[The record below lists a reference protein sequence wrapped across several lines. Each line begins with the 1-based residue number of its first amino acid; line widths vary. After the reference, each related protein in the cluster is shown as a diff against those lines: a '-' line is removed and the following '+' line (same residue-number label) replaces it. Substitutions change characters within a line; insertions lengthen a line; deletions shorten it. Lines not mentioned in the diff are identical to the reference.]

1 MSINSSKNPLHI
13 GFDDYIPDDLI
24 SGLLKLPSEE
34 PAQDRDED
42 HGPPSPK
49 RRRLNGA
56 SSDSL
61 CVCSESITF
70 FRRAGNGPQVVGRR
84 QGVGR
89 QVKLDYSP
97 ALKQWQIRGTPFG
110 RRVYALSIKEEDMPW
125 NWHVISEAARRQ
137 GPGKA
142 GDIWSQI
149 SVDVKRDHKTTRLT
163 FSVRVMWNPVASP
176 YHNYGK
182 KPQRNLS
189 SLLLSQLYP
198 LVDGDRQTSQWSPM
212 DFYDA
217 AYVPPKE
224 DTVPNSIEIP
234 QLEASLYPFQ
244 KHAVQWALRREGVE
258 WSPDTCDVRKF
269 DTRST
274 PTTSALFRR
283 ATDLDGQPFFVSD
296 VLKVA
301 TRDIAPFAQ
310 AEAAISG
317 GILSEE
323 MGLGKTLEVISLIL
337 LHQRSTTPK
346 PLLSHPSSHKP
357 SGATLIVAPASL
369 RRQWLTELAKH
380 APSLRVHDYKGCKH
394 MSQRE
399 YEEAAEMLA
408 KCDVV
413 ITTYA
418 VLTAEVH
425 FARPPPDRS
434 RRLER
439 KYERKESPLVKISW
453 WRLCLDEAQ
462 MIENGFGQAAQVAH
476 VIPRYNGWAITGTPV
491 KDAVQDLF
499 GLLIFLRYEPFCS
512 YLTLRQALV
521 SDTKTPFHNLFN
533 SIALRH
539 TKALVRDQLKLPR
552 QKRYVISIPF
562 TPVEEQL
569 YQSLFREMADACGL
583 DEEGGPLLS
592 DWTPESHVEEM
603 RMWLNRLRQTALHPE
618 VGAQNRRALGNSK
631 SRPLRTVDEV
641 LDAMLDQSDN
651 AMKADE
657 RAYLSSKLTRGQ
669 LFENS
674 PRVREALEIWL
685 EVRKE
690 VRDLVVEAREGL
702 RQAIAEAK
710 TFGTGSEEDA
720 ASDFEGGS
728 SDEESDET
736 DTRGRI
742 GECRR
747 RLRFALEMLHKAVFF
762 CANAHFQIRDNAEM
776 TDPESEEH
784 ARLKALEDEGYEEAK
799 MLRREIL
806 KQSHRRATR
815 LMESL
820 SDKASRQTFTE
831 IPELACRSERGIES
845 SRIVDDLED
854 LYGRLNEQA
863 NVVDEWREHLI
874 QLLLKPL
881 LDEEDEAEFTGE
893 ELADSTKLQDEL
905 MVYVTA
911 LRAAIADRQDAISGQ
926 SNELIRHETLTSI
939 RYAKDGNG
947 PAPEKLLEL
956 LEIRARANP
965 RVEGFSMRSALSQF
979 RTITVMYSR
988 EAGGATQRTVAEH
1001 KIATLHLESTQDR
1014 IKQQNKAATSLESE
1028 IEDFRAAMN
1037 ARVEFYRQL
1046 QAVSDS
1052 VLPYDGP
1059 SSELTAL
1066 TLQKAEDD
1074 HLRKLAQGR
1083 AKHRYLLNL
1092 KSAGAKSTE
1101 PRMCVICQSSFTTG
1115 VLTVCG
1121 HQFCKECMMMWFKHR
1136 HNCPTCKRRLSSSDL
1151 HDITMQPRELKVH
1164 GEGTSGGT
1172 AEEQSPTSAQKMRA
1186 NGTTRTG
1193 IYSEFNADKLAE
1205 IKNVPLDGP
1214 SFTTKVDA
1222 LIQHLLWLR
1231 ETDPGAKTIMFSQY
1245 KDFLVVLRTALT
1257 RYRIGF
1263 ASIDDANGITTFT
1276 TDPSVEVFLLHAR
1289 AHSSG
1294 LNLVNANHV
1303 FLCEPLLNTALEL
1316 QAIARV
1322 DRIGQQH
1329 ETTVWLYLISGTVEE
1344 SIHELSVQ
1352 RRMQH
1357 MARDTRGRLKD
1368 KGKESTPELLDAKI
1382 EEANTLEMEHASLS
1396 KLMSKDR
1403 GAGEMVD
1410 KGDLWECLFGH
1421 VARGKQAAKQDN
1433 RLQEQAVIGYLAAEA
1448 AEARR
1453 DA

>member
-1 MSINSSKNPLHI
+1 MSDLTVSPPRILLECLDAKYSTDH
-13 GFDDYIPDDLI
+13 IPDDLI
-24 SGLLKLPSEE
+24 SGLLSLPSIELPRKVEE
-34 PAQDRDED
+34 DLE
-42 HGPPSPK
+42 PPSPK
-49 RRRLNGA
+49 RRRL
-56 SSDSL
+56 DYDPSL
-61 CVCSESITF
+61 PINVCSESITF
-70 FRRAGNGPQVVGRR
+70 TRRSGHGPFVAGCR

-89 QVKLDYSP
+89 HIRLDYSP
-97 ALKQWQIRGTPFG
+97 ALKQWKVRGSPFG
-110 RRVYALSIKEEDMPW
+110 RKAFALSIKEEDMPW
-125 NWHVISEAARRQ
+125 NWQLISEAARRQ

-142 GDIWSQI
+142 GDIWSDI
-149 SVDVKRDHKTTRLT
+149 SVDIRGDHKATCIV
-163 FSVRVMWNPVASP
+163 FSFRVMWNPVTSP
-176 YHNYGK
+176 YHQFSK
-182 KPQRNLS
+182 KSQRDVS
-189 SLLLSQLYP
+189 ALLLAQIYP
-198 LVDGDRQTSQWSPM
+198 PANGPHATSQWSPM

-217 AYVPPKE
+217 AYVPPE
-224 DTVPNSIEIP
+224 NDTTPASIEIP

-244 KHAVQWALRREGVE
+244 KQAVQWALRREGVE
-258 WSPDTCDVRKF
+258 WSQDARSIQSLA
-269 DTRST
+269 TRST
-274 PTTSALFRR
+274 PTTSTLFRR
-283 ATDLDGQPFFVSD
+283 VMDYDGQPFFVSD
-296 VLKVA
+296 ILKVS

-337 LHQRSTTPK
+337 LHKRSTTSRSLPYQT
-346 PLLSHPSSHKP
+346 SNHRP

-369 RRQWLTELAKH
+369 RRQWLTELSKH
-380 APSLRVHDYKGCKH
+380 APSLRVHDYKGCKN
-394 MSQRE
+394 MNQEE
-399 YEEAAEMLA
+399 YEGAAEMLA
-408 KCDVV
+408 KCDVI

-434 RRLER
+434 RRRER

-476 VIPRYNGWAITGTPV
+476 AIPRHNGWAITGTPV

-512 YLTLRQALV
+512 HIQLRQALV

-539 TKALVRDQLKLPR
+539 TKVLVRDQLKLPP
-552 QKRYVISIPF
+552 QKRYVISMPF

-583 DEEGGPLLS
+583 DEEGAPLLN
-592 DWTPESHVEEM
+592 DWTPDSHVEEM

-641 LDAMLDQSDN
+641 LDAMLDQSDT

-690 VRDLVVEAREGL
+690 VRDLVVDAREGL
-702 RQAIAEAK
+702 RQAIAESKIARNGVDGN
-710 TFGTGSEEDA
+710 TT
-720 ASDFEGGS
+720 SDIEGDS
-728 SDEESDET
+728 SDEDSEETES
-736 DTRGRI
+736 RGRI

-762 CANAHFQIRDNAEM
+762 CANAYFQIRDNVEM

-784 ARLKALEDEGYEEAK
+784 ARLKTLEDEGYEEAK

-815 LMESL
+815 LMETL
-820 SDKASRQTFTE
+820 ADKATRQTFTE
-831 IPELACRSERGIES
+831 IPELASRSERGIES

-863 NVVDEWREHLI
+863 NVVDDWREHLI
-874 QLLLKPL
+874 QLLMKPL

-939 RYAKDGNG
+939 QYAKDGNG

-988 EAGGATQRTVAEH
+988 EAGGATSRTVAEH

-1014 IKQQNKAATSLESE
+1014 IKQQSKAALALESE

-1059 SSELTAL
+1059 SGGLTAV
-1066 TLQKAEDD
+1066 TLQKAEED

-1083 AKHRYLLNL
+1083 AKHRYRESPSQLCIDGIANV
-1092 KSAGAKSTE
+1092 SSQCST
-1101 PRMCVICQSSFTTG
+1101 
-1115 VLTVCG
+1115 
-1121 HQFCKECMMMWFKHR
+1121 
-1136 HNCPTCKRRLSSSDL
+1136 
-1151 HDITMQPRELKVH
+1151 
-1164 GEGTSGGT
+1164 
-1172 AEEQSPTSAQKMRA
+1172 
-1186 NGTTRTG
+1186 
-1193 IYSEFNADKLAE
+1193 
-1205 IKNVPLDGP
+1205 
-1214 SFTTKVDA
+1214 
-1222 LIQHLLWLR
+1222 
-1231 ETDPGAKTIMFSQY
+1231 
-1245 KDFLVVLRTALT
+1245 
-1257 RYRIGF
+1257 
-1263 ASIDDANGITTFT
+1263 
-1276 TDPSVEVFLLHAR
+1276 
-1289 AHSSG
+1289 
-1294 LNLVNANHV
+1294 
-1303 FLCEPLLNTALEL
+1303 
-1316 QAIARV
+1316 
-1322 DRIGQQH
+1322 
-1329 ETTVWLYLISGTVEE
+1329 
-1344 SIHELSVQ
+1344 
-1352 RRMQH
+1352 
-1357 MARDTRGRLKD
+1357 
-1368 KGKESTPELLDAKI
+1368 
-1382 EEANTLEMEHASLS
+1382 
-1396 KLMSKDR
+1396 
-1403 GAGEMVD
+1403 
-1410 KGDLWECLFGH
+1410 
-1421 VARGKQAAKQDN
+1421 
-1433 RLQEQAVIGYLAAEA
+1433 
-1448 AEARR
+1448 
-1453 DA
+1453 